1 MLYPLGTFTRIIL
14 PTIAF
19 LRSSLAVKVRGAYP
33 LKMRAA
39 TAPNLP
45 GEPAHQTTHTRGDC
59 HDRSEAGASVL
70 LFGLAGLGIGH
81 AMLQSAREVQAAPSQ
96 GYVLGPNGGEHLV
109 HFRNPG
115 NIFINVSPAKG
126 SDNLAFGTP
135 PVPVGAGIPIH
146 RHFQMDEAFYILEG
160 SGTFILNDA
169 RHPIEKGGTI
179 FIPKNAWHGASR
191 IPIRNCCCFGS
202 SRRPAWRAS
211 SVKTCNPPG
220 VPRKQLTKDQVNEIA
235 RKYATE

>member
-70 LFGLAGLGIGH
+70 FV
-81 AMLQSAREVQAAPSQ
+81 RPS
-96 GYVLGPNGGEHLV
+96 
-109 HFRNPG
+109 
-115 NIFINVSPAKG
+115 
-126 SDNLAFGTP
+126 
-135 PVPVGAGIPIH
+135 
-146 RHFQMDEAFYILEG
+146 G
-160 SGTFILNDA
+160 SGHRPCHVAKRARCRLHHRRATCSAPTEANISFTFA
-169 RHPIEKGGTI
+169 
-179 FIPKNAWHGASR
+179 IPVT
-191 IPIRNCCCFGS
+191 S
-202 SRRPAWRAS
+202 SS
-211 SVKTCNPPG
+211 M
-220 VPRKQLTKDQVNEIA
+220 
-235 RKYATE
+235 